1 MELPLEFKETTSRL
15 LNDEFPSFIKA
26 LETTAP
32 TSIRYNDKSD
42 YVPAGRLV
50 PWCPNAVYLPE
61 RPLFTADPLFHAGA
75 YYVQE
80 ASSMFLREVV
90 TQFFRG
96 AETVLDLCAAPGGK
110 STLLAQTLSDNCMLV
125 SNEIIRSRAYVLAEN
140 LNKWGRENTLVTNND
155 ASAFGKLR
163 HFFDAIVVDAPCS
176 GEGMFRKDNAA
187 ISEWSPQ
194 NVEICAARQKDI
206 LTDVWDALKPGG
218 ILVYSTCTYN
228 EQENE
233 ENIKWAASNFDAEI
247 IIPDTVKFP
256 EIVRTD
262 AGCRFYPH
270 KVVGEGF
277 FISVLRKSNDESFR
291 PLTKLQQK
299 KGMKFVKSS
308 ELPFLLHEPESRI
321 YVNDNNYVRAYPK
334 PHFDRYMHL
343 NAVLNCIDSGLLVAE
358 IKGKDV
364 IPSAQLAL
372 SKALDKNS
380 CVCAEVDRETAL
392 AFLKKESIVLSDYP
406 KAYVLICYQNVPLGW
421 VKNLG
426 NRSNN
431 LYPQS
436 WKIRMNL

>member
-1 MELPLEFKETTSRL
+1 MELPQEFKETTARL
-15 LNDEFPSFIKA
+15 LNDEFPSFIEA

-32 TSIRYNDKSD
+32 TSIRYNDKSE
-42 YVPAGRLV
+42 PLLTGNPV
-50 PWCPNAVYLPE
+50 PWCQNAIYLPE
-61 RPLFTADPLFHAGA
+61 RPLFTADPLFHGGA

-80 ASSMFLREVV
+80 ASSMFLQQVV
-90 TQFFRG
+90 RRFFPN

-110 STLLAQTLSDNCMLV
+110 STLLAQTLPGNCLLV

-140 LNKWGRENTLVTNND
+140 LTKWGRENTLVSNND
-155 ASAFGKLR
+155 ATAFGKLR

-187 ISEWSPQ
+187 IAEWSPQ
-194 NVEICAARQKDI
+194 NVELCAARQKDI

-218 ILVYSTCTYN
+218 FLVYSTCTYN

-233 ENIKWAASNFDAEI
+233 ENIKWAAETFDAEI
-247 IIPDTVKFP
+247 ILPDTAEFP
-256 EIVRTD
+256 EIMRTE

-277 FISVLRKSNDESFR
+277 FISVLRKSNDEPFR
-291 PLTKLQQK
+291 PVSKLQTK
-299 KGMKFVKSS
+299 KGMKFVKYS
-308 ELPFLLHEPESRI
+308 ELPFLLHEPESRF

-334 PHFDRYMHL
+334 PHFDRFMHL

-358 IKGKDV
+358 IKGKDI

-372 SKALDKNS
+372 SKALDKSN
-380 CVCAEVDRETAL
+380 CVCADVDRDTAL
-392 AFLKKESIVLSDYP
+392 AFLKKESIVLDDYP
-406 KAYVLICYQNVPLGW
+406 KGYVLICFQNVALGW